1 MKILVTGS
9 NGQLG
14 SELKK
19 LSKSS
24 TNFNWTFTD
33 KEELDLS
40 DINNLYVNISK
51 IYPHIIINCAAY
63 TAVDKAESEPELADL
78 INHQAISIISNW
90 TSLNNCKLI
99 HISTDYVFN
108 SSSKKPIKEDDPK
121 LPINIYGK
129 SKLLGEKSCL
139 LNDKNAIILRTSWVY
154 SVYGNNFVKTMI
166 RLMKDNDYVKVIY
179 DQIGSPTNAED
190 LASTIISII
199 NFKYW
204 YPGVYNYSNAG
215 EVSWHDF
222 ATIIKEIGKFDCNIY
237 PIKSSDFKT
246 KASRPMYSVLDK
258 TKIKEVYKINIPHYK
273 DSLRKCLIN
282 FK

>member
-1 MKILVTGS
+1 MNILVFGRTGQIARELNKLVSATFLSRKECDLLNPTNCAEEVTRS
-9 NGQLG
+9 NA
-14 SELKK
+14 
-19 LSKSS
+19 
-24 TNFNWTFTD
+24 
-33 KEELDLS
+33 
-40 DINNLYVNISK
+40 DIVINL
-51 IYPHIIINCAAY
+51 AAY
-63 TAVDKAESEPELADL
+63 TNVDRAEEEQDLAKVV
-78 INHQAISIISNW
+78 NGEAPAAIAIACASKGIPF
-90 TSLNNCKLI
+90 I
-99 HISTDYVFN
+99 HISTDYVYGDNGQF
-108 SSSKKPIKEDDPK
+108 PITSTTEANPV
-121 LPINIYGK
+121 NIYGK
-129 SKLLGEKSCL
+129 TKLIGDLGIINSGA
-139 LNDKNAIILRTSWVY
+139 DYVILRTSWVY

-258 TKIKEVYKINIPHYK
+258 TKIKEIYKINIPHYK